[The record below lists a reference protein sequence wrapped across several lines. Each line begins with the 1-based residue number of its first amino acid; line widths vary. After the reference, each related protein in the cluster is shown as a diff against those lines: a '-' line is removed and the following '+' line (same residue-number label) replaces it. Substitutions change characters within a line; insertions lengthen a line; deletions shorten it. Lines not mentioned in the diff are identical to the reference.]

1 MDKKRKFNKTN
12 FDEVF
17 DSEKWEELRKRLKT
31 VHGEIDLPPDQQT
44 LSFQDQ
50 SLDTLISN
58 FSNQFQSI
66 ISLQPYHIFNQQ
78 IQQLQKFLSF
88 ILHKFQ
94 TKISKQSVDEKDL
107 KDTITKL
114 DQLIKTITCQP
125 K

>member
-66 ISLQPYHIFNQQ
+66 ISLQPYQIFNQQ
-78 IQQLQKFLSF
+78 IQQL
-88 ILHKFQ
+88 
-94 TKISKQSVDEKDL
+94 
-107 KDTITKL
+107 
-114 DQLIKTITCQP
+114 
-125 K
+125 